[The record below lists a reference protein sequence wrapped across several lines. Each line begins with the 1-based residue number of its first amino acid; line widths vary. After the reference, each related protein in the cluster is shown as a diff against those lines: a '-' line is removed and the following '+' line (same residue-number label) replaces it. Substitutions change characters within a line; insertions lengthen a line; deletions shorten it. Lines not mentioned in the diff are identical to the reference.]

1 MAVRVVI
8 AEDEAIVRLDL
19 KEIMEEEGYEVVG
32 ESGRGDEA
40 VDLVR
45 QHKPD
50 LAILDIKMPGSDG
63 LTAARAI
70 SSERLC
76 AVLILTAFSQRD
88 LIEQARNAGALAYLV
103 KPFQKSE
110 LLPAIE
116 MALGRF
122 AEMKALDEQVKSL
135 EESLEVR
142 KAVDRAKG
150 ILMDEL
156 GWGER
161 ESFSWIQKRAMNDRV
176 KMVEVADRVI
186 EGSLRPD
193 AAAGTEASGT
203 NH

>member
-1 MAVRVVI
+1 VAVRVVI

-32 ESGRGDEA
+32 ETGRGDEA
-40 VDLVR
+40 VELVR
-45 QHKPD
+45 QHKPQ
-50 LAILDIKMPGSDG
+50 LAILDIKMPGVDG
-63 LTAARAI
+63 LTAAREI
-70 SSERLC
+70 SQDRLC

-122 AEMKALDEQVKSL
+122 AEMKALDEQVKTL

-150 ILMDEL
+150 LLMDEL
-156 GWGER
+156 GWTENQ
-161 ESFSWIQKRAMNDRV
+161 SFTWIQRTAMHERV
-176 KMVEVADRVI
+176 KMLEIAQRI
-186 EGSLRPD
+186 IAGTLRP
-193 AAAGTEASGT
+193 ESGGGG
-203 NH
+203 

>member
-1 MAVRVVI
+1 VI

-32 ESGRGDEA
+32 ETGRGDEA
-40 VDLVR
+40 VELVR
-45 QHKPD
+45 AHLPD
-50 LAILDIKMPGSDG
+50 LAILDIKMPGTYG
-63 LTAARAI
+63 LTAARDINAD
-70 SSERLC
+70 RLC

-116 MALGRF
+116 MAIGRF
-122 AEMKALDEQVKSL
+122 AEMKALDDQVKTL

-142 KAVDRAKG
+142 KAIDRAKG

-156 GWGER
+156 GWKENASFTWIRSHAMHER
-161 ESFSWIQKRAMNDRV
+161 MTMLDIANQIIA
-176 KMVEVADRVI
+176 
-186 EGSLRPD
+186 GTLRPD
-193 AAAGTEASGT
+193 PADS
-203 NH
+203 

>member
-1 MAVRVVI
+1 VPVRVVI

-32 ESGRGDEA
+32 ETGRGDEA
-40 VDLVR
+40 VELVR
-45 QHKPD
+45 QHKPQ
-50 LAILDIKMPGSDG
+50 LAILDIKMPGVDG
-63 LTAARAI
+63 LTAAREI
-70 SSERLC
+70 SQDRLC

-122 AEMKALDEQVKSL
+122 AEMKALDEQVKAL

-156 GWGER
+156 GWTENQ
-161 ESFSWIQKRAMNDRV
+161 SFTWIQRSAMHERV
-176 KMVEVADRVI
+176 KMLEIAQRI
-186 EGSLRPD
+186 IAGTLRPD
-193 AAAGTEASGT
+193 AGGSG
-203 NH
+203 

>member
-19 KEIMEEEGYEVVG
+19 KEILQEEGYEVVG
-32 ESGRGDEA
+32 ETGRGDE
-40 VDLVR
+40 VFGLVR
-45 QHKPD
+45 THRPD
-50 LAILDIKMPGSDG
+50 IAILDVKMPGSDG
-63 LTAARAI
+63 ITAAREINA
-70 SSERLC
+70 ERLC

-122 AEMKALDEQVKSL
+122 AEMKALDDQVKSL

-156 GWGER
+156 GWKEQ
-161 ESFSWIQKRAMNDRV
+161 EAFSWIQRSAMSERV
-176 KMVEVADRVI
+176 KMIDVANRVI
-186 EGSLRPD
+186 AGELRPSAD
-193 AAAGTEASGT
+193 SS
-203 NH
+203 